1 MVARTPRGVQT
12 EHWHRGRSGARA
24 RLAASGHKWV
34 YTERARRELLA
45 TSDTV
50 PTRSVETRDELLRG
64 RPPGIDAICITMG
77 AARQAF
83 PG

>member
-1 MVARTPRGVQT
+1 V
-12 EHWHRGRSGARA
+12 
-24 RLAASGHKWV
+24 V

-45 TSDTV
+45 TSETV

-64 RPPGIDAICITMG
+64 RPPGIDAISITMR

-83 PG
+83 PD